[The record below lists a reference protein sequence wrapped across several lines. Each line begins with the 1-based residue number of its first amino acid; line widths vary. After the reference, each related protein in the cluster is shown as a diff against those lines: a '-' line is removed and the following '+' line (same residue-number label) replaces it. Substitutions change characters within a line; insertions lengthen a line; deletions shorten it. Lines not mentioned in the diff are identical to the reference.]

1 MRKPDTVY
9 KETKTVDNIKAI
21 DDFTAEQCLYFLQRY
36 CLKHPGCFGC
46 SLCNSYGKCDI
57 MQAKSKPYEWRIER

>member
-9 KETKTVDNIKAI
+9 KETKTANNIKAI

-46 SLCNSYGKCDI
+46 TLCNSYGKCDI
-57 MQAKSKPYEWRIER
+57 MQAKSKPYEWRIDK